1 MVIPMRIMGDISL
14 AVTELALA
22 GWTLFATNV
31 PSDRLT
37 VREALMLGRALAH
50 RTAVQIVK
58 SHRQSES
65 SSGGARKAA
74 RSCASCMQK

>member
-1 MVIPMRIMGDISL
+1 MVIPMHIMGDISL

-37 VREALMLGRALAH
+37 VREALMLGRARWHIELLF
-50 RTAVQIVK
+50 K
-58 SHRQSES
+58 L
-65 SSGGARKAA
+65 
-74 RSCASCMQK
+74 